1 MYFGE
6 GFIMKNNEAYNF
18 IFSAV
23 NEYFEIK
30 DEKDFFNILQ
40 DMFLENND
48 GKISDNTKQKIQD
61 VVDLI
66 TCSFY
71 WNLSETDNIEKAVVI
86 TENIIANEQDL
97 LDMITSVL
105 ENLREESQNQEFT
118 EKIFLYEKTKG
129 VINKSS
135 DDKVP
140 NIGENN
146 FMKQK

>member
-1 MYFGE
+1 MN
-6 GFIMKNNEAYNF
+6 KNEAYNF
-18 IFSAV
+18 LFSAV

-40 DMFLENND
+40 DMFLENNV

-71 WNLSETDNIEKAVVI
+71 WNLKETDNIDKAANI

-118 EKIFLYEKTKG
+118 EKNFLYEKTKD

-140 NIGENN
+140 NIEENN
-146 FMKQK
+146 FMEQK

>member
-1 MYFGE
+1 MA
-6 GFIMKNNEAYNF
+6 KNEVYNF
-18 IFSAV
+18 LFSAV

-40 DMFLENND
+40 DMFLENNV

-71 WNLSETDNIEKAVVI
+71 WNLKETDNIDKAVTI

-118 EKIFLYEKTKG
+118 EKNFLYEKTKD

-140 NIGENN
+140 NIEENN
-146 FMKQK
+146 FMEQK